1 MAYEGDDNKDVPVI
15 LWLNGG
21 PGCSSLDGLV
31 YEHGPFRIN
40 ATDPTKLYRF
50 DETWAKVGHMLY
62 LESPLG
68 VGYSYSND
76 KADYNVDDDQTAA
89 QNLAAVE
96 KFFALYPELG
106 ARDFFI
112 TGESYA
118 GVYVPTLSKEIRP
131 VCKKFCQDPMEVYV
145 DDEAKL
151 TLHGLQQYYIKLA
164 ENEKNRKLNDL
175 LDALEFN
182 QVIIF
187 VSKVARAIEL
197 NKLLVE
203 CNFPSICSHGGLKQP
218 ERLRRLKEFK
228 DFKKRYGDKIKD
240 VYKEVEEVSKPYS
253 FASSPS
259 DRSHFDIITKNYG
272 PRRGQDVPPGLL
284 SSYLHKHIRVGDV
297 VTVSEPTGTLY
308 EDNDSGR
315 PIVVLAG
322 GVGASPFVGLLKYW
336 FENNVNEKR
345 KIYFFLGVRS
355 RRDLLLHEQFLKWTK
370 EKKNF
375 YYVPGL
381 SRPQP
386 DDDWQ

>member
-1 MAYEGDDNKDVPVI
+1 MFPRYARSLLALTVLVSFLGLPLEIQGRDFPHQAEVI
-15 LWLNGG
+15 LI
-21 PGCSSLDGLV
+21 
-31 YEHGPFRIN
+31 E
-40 ATDPTKLYRF
+40 
-50 DETWAKVGHMLY
+50 
-62 LESPLG
+62 
-68 VGYSYSND
+68 
-76 KADYNVDDDQTAA
+76 
-89 QNLAAVE
+89 
-96 KFFALYPELG
+96 
-106 ARDFFI
+106 
-112 TGESYA
+112 
-118 GVYVPTLSKEIRP
+118 
-131 VCKKFCQDPMEVYV
+131 
-145 DDEAKL
+145 KL
-151 TLHGLQQYYIKLA
+151 THDVL
-164 ENEKNRKLNDL
+164 R
-175 LDALEFN
+175 F
-182 QVIIF
+182 
-187 VSKVARAIEL
+187 
-197 NKLLVE
+197 
-203 CNFPSICSHGGLKQP
+203 
-218 ERLRRLKEFK
+218 RLRPRHPDKFVWAPGQHVFVRASDAYFK

-259 DRSHFDIITKNYG
+259 DRSHFDIVTKNYG

-386 DDDWQ
+386 DDDWKGETGYINQVFERYFVENIDADAYLAGSPIMVREAIKSLRKKGVDADNIHRDRIKVLEKDKS